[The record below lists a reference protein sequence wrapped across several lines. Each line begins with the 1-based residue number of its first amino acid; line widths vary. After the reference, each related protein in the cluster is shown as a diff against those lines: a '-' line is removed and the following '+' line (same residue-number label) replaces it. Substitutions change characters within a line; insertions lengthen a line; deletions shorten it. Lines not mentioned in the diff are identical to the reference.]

1 MESVSGAG
9 VVVTGGGSGI
19 GAALARR
26 FAIEGARVVVNDLD
40 AAAAAAVATACV
52 ATAVPGDAAT
62 EGGAAAL
69 AGVAGEVLGEVDL
82 FSPNPGIARAGGK
95 RASDAAG

>member
-26 FAIEGARVVVNDLD
+26 FAVDGARVVVNDLD
-40 AAAAAAVATACV
+40 AAAAAAVAEACG
-52 ATAVPGDAAT
+52 ATAAP
-62 EGGAAAL
+62 GAAAS
-69 AGVAGEVLGEVDL
+69 AEGVAALGGSAREVRGGVDP
-82 FSPNPGIARAGGK
+82 FCPHAGAARGD
-95 RASDAAG
+95 RDAALGG